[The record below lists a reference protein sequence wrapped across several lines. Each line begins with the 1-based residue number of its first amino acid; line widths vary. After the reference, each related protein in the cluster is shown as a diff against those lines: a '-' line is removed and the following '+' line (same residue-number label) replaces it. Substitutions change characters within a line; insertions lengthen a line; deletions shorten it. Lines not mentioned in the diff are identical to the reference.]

1 MSGGRLLGLRSVG
14 KRLIYAARFI
24 PQTQFMNS
32 CTQILTHCKRSVT
45 GILCHWRVC
54 KQTDGVF
61 VVCHCCI
68 QQSAWRCAFIVD
80 MQVAP
85 LAQRHGI
92 DGCILVSA
100 YDDCQCAV
108 VVDGCCKLR
117 STATMTEYG
126 ARLLGINPKVEGE
139 TLV

>member
-1 MSGGRLLGLRSVG
+1 MSGGRLLGLRPIG
-14 KRLIYAARFI
+14 KRLIHAACLI
-24 PQTQFMNS
+24 PQTQFMDS
-32 CTQILTHCKRSVT
+32 CTQILTHSKRSVA

-68 QQSAWRCAFIVD
+68 KQSAWRCAFIVD

-85 LAQRHGI
+85 LAQRDGI
-92 DGCILVSA
+92 DGCILVGA
-100 YDDCQCAV
+100 YDDCQSAV
-108 VVDGCCKLR
+108 VVDGCRKFR
-117 STATMTEYG
+117 STAPMTEYG
-126 ARLLGINPKVEGE
+126 ARLPGVNPKVEGE